1 MLRVHDCMT
10 PMPRTIAHDSVLS
23 EAAAIMSEH
32 GIRHLPVMRE
42 GVLVGILS
50 ERDVTV
56 VRSLHTVTL
65 DTVTAEKI
73 MTDAPFAVGPDTPLS
88 DVVSRMASKRL
99 GSAIV
104 EEGGRVT
111 GIFTTVDALRALHL
125 ILDTD
130 STG

>member
-10 PMPRTIAHDSVLS
+10 PMPHTIAHDSVLS

-65 DTVTAEKI
+65 DTVTAGKI

-88 DVVSRMASKRL
+88 DVVSRMANKRL
-99 GSAIV
+99 GSAII
-104 EEGGRVT
+104 EEDGRVT